1 MFRLA
6 NDEILD
12 AVTLAEF
19 IEQHRILKDHRYV
32 PLMAAYRTNYPI
44 FTQPPKPE
52 FKPDKRIAVNFAKY
66 IVDTMN
72 GFFIGMPA
80 KVMSSDEVVF

>member
-52 FKPDKRIAVNFAKY
+52 FKPDKRIAVNFAKIY
-66 IVDTMN
+66 CRYHETAFLL
-72 GFFIGMPA
+72 GCLPR
-80 KVMSSDEVVF
+80 

>member
-6 NDEILD
+6 NDEALD
-12 AVTLAEF
+12 IETLRGF
-19 IEQHRILKDHRYV
+19 IANHQSAITRRYKVLKD
-32 PLMAAYRTNYPI
+32 AYETRYPI
-44 FTQPPKPE
+44 FTQAPKPD

-72 GFFIGMPA
+72 G
-80 KVMSSDEVVF
+80 SLSERQ